1 MAHHQ
6 ITSEDG
12 GVGCLICALHL
23 DDEATVLAHRGPHQL
38 SALTAINLISQVEC
52 HLQDGHGHHFVPGPG
67 AITCAWCHLNID
79 RHTPGGISPT
89 CPRDED
95 TP

>member
-1 MAHHQ
+1 MGFHQ

-12 GVGCLICALHL
+12 GVGCLVCALHL
-23 DDEATVLAHRGPHQL
+23 DDEATALPTRAPHQL
-38 SALTAINLISQVEC
+38 SAITAINLISQVEC
-52 HLQDGHGHHFVPGPG
+52 HLHDGHGHHFTPGPDC
-67 AITCAWCHLNID
+67 ITCAWCTLSID
-79 RHTPGGISPT
+79 KDTPGGISPT